1 MKIKYLGTA
10 AAEAIP
16 GVFCECD
23 ICKRSR
29 EAGGK
34 NIRTRSQA
42 LIDDKLLIDFPAD
55 TYFHSIVHGI
65 ELSKIK
71 TCLITHNHSDHLY
84 PGELWCRSESIA
96 YFDNMEPFTMYA
108 AKSGYNA
115 IKEMT
120 DKHNL
125 EQTNRVIPKEIK
137 PYEPF
142 EAEGYKITALKANHD
157 EKSTPVI
164 YLIEKDDKHM
174 LYAHDTGFFVDET
187 VEYLKKTG
195 VKLDFASFDCCGC
208 LIQDEDYGLYGHM
221 NLVGDIKMRKLLEK
235 NGNITKDTICVIN
248 HFSHN
253 GTPLHEEILPSA
265 DENNFIVS
273 YDGLEIEF

>member
-16 GVFCECD
+16 GVFCDCEV
-23 ICKRSR
+23 CKKSR
-29 EAGGK
+29 AAGGK

-71 TCLITHNHSDHLY
+71 TCIITHNHSDHLY
-84 PGELWCRSESIA
+84 PAELWCRSENIA
-96 YFDNMEPFTMYA
+96 YFDKVEPLTMYT
-108 AKSGYNA
+108 AKSGYDA

-125 EQTNRVIPKEIK
+125 ENTNRVIPKLIK
-137 PYEPF
+137 LF
-142 EAEGYKITALKANHD
+142 ESFEVEGYKITALKANHD
-157 EKSTPVI
+157 AESTPVI
-164 YLIEKDDKHM
+164 YLIEKDNKHM

-187 VEYLKKTG
+187 IEYLKKTG
-195 VKLDFASFDCCGC
+195 VKLDFISFDCCGG
-208 LIQDEDYGLYGHM
+208 LIQNENYGTYGHL
-221 NLVGDIKMRKLLEK
+221 NLVGDIKMRDVLTK
-235 NGNITKDTICVIN
+235 NGNMTKNTICVVN

-253 GTPLHEEILPSA
+253 GTPLHEEMLPSA
-265 DENNFIVS
+265 QEEGFIVS